1 MRFPNRKLRTAVD
14 GEDSGVSAHFKN
26 PFVHELRFTPL
37 QKLKVRELY
46 RCAKTRLFNFSL
58 FAECKHF
65 HVARFDFNVSIRLVV
80 VSMQVCIVT
89 SRFC

>member
-37 QKLKVRELY
+37 QKLKIAVMTMTLFPVRL
-46 RCAKTRLFNFSL
+46 L
-58 FAECKHF
+58 FAAF
-65 HVARFDFNVSIRLVV
+65 MMLLAWPFAFVATVGHSEDAVEPLSWWRW
-80 VSMQVCIVT
+80 
-89 SRFC
+89 